1 MIDSKCNRYALEL
14 VHNRKVNIT
23 NQQTKTFSYIY
34 QQIINISQNA
44 PVYLIYPTDEIQQF
58 ATQIKDLS
66 IQLSDY
72 LKTFYTDNDENP
84 FRQLKLAPLPSEFI
98 TVKLL
103 KQPDEQVEYNIHIDS
118 VANGQ
123 QNIGTYVSKG
133 VCPFT
138 ERTYTFTIQ
147 TDEQSY
153 DFEIKVTN
161 SSSNESILKKIA
173 SLINRATEQLEA
185 TLLYDHSKL
194 ALSIK
199 ASAHRQNTPAT
210 FTIKDSVQDG
220 LVSYYHLNQI
230 AASPGHSEFRVND
243 EAVESYGVAFVIDET
258 FEITLH
264 APCEQTI
271 KISFEQDR
279 GIIENSIL
287 NLQRIINHLLSL
299 SYTSKKHTLEKEI
312 LDILLSHKEAL
323 SQVGIYFDDSLMLA
337 TNQEQLESSIQ
348 NHSLEELFSD
358 DESFAPELL
367 EHTQTIILDPM
378 KYVPNKIVSYKDYSK
393 INYPN
398 PYMTSMYSGF
408 IFTSYC

>member
-1 MIDSKCNRYALEL
+1 MIASKCNRYSLEL

-23 NQQTKTFSYIY
+23 NQQSNDFSYIY
-34 QQIINISQNA
+34 QQIINISRNA
-44 PVYLIYPTDEIQQF
+44 PVYLIYPTDEIQQL

-66 IQLSDY
+66 IQLGEY
-72 LKTFYTDNDENP
+72 LKTFYTDNAENP

-98 TVKLL
+98 TVKML
-103 KQPDEQVEYNIHIDS
+103 KQPDKQIEYNIHINK
-118 VANGQ
+118 VAAGQ

-138 ERTYTFTIQ
+138 ERTYAFTIQ

-153 DFEIKVTN
+153 DFEVKATN
-161 SSSNESILKKIA
+161 HSSNESILKKIA
-173 SLINRATEQLEA
+173 SLINHTTEQLEA
-185 TLLYDHSKL
+185 TLLYEHSKL

-199 ASAHRQNTPAT
+199 ASANRQNKPAT
-210 FTIKDSVQDG
+210 FTIRDAVQNG
-220 LVSYYHLNQI
+220 LVSYYNLNQTTTPPEL
-230 AASPGHSEFRVND
+230 SDFSVNA
-243 EAVESYGVAFVIDET
+243 ETVESYGIAFVIDDI

-264 APCEQTI
+264 KPYERSI
-271 KISFEQDR
+271 KISFEQDNS
-279 GIIENSIL
+279 IIENEIL

-312 LDILLSHKEAL
+312 LEILLSHKEAL
-323 SQVGIYFDDSLMLA
+323 SEVGIHLDDTLLLT
-337 TNQEQLESSIQ
+337 TNHEQLESAIQ

-358 DESFAPELL
+358 NASLAPELI
-367 EHTQTIILDPM
+367 EHTQDIILDPM
-378 KYVPNKIVSYKDYSK
+378 KYVPNKIVSYKDHSK

-398 PYMTSMYSGF
+398 PYMTSIYSGF